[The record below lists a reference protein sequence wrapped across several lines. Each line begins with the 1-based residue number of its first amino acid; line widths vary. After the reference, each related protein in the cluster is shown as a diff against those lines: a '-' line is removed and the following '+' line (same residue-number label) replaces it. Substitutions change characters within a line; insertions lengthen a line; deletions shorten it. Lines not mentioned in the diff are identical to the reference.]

1 MYDFYSVVDMHLEI
15 YPYKYESASS
25 SVGVAA
31 VNARPI
37 YSCIDPESTSPT
49 TATGIASYGNL
60 VTTSPY
66 VVHKRHLKYTNL
78 GIQK

>member
-1 MYDFYSVVDMHLEI
+1 MYDFYSVMSMEMVV
-15 YPYKYESASS
+15 YPYKFETVSS
-25 SVGVAA
+25 TTGV
-31 VNARPI
+31 NNCNGRPI

-60 VTTSPY
+60 VVTPTY
-66 VVHKRHLKYTNL
+66 HTHKRRLHYTEL